1 MAENNSNSFAGDFP
15 DLVYFP
21 PFAGGGTPAFVG
33 DDTPDIEGGTAN
45 NNQTDGNGNWYFSSD
60 NTTTGNG
67 NWYIGDD
74 NTTNGNGNWNF
85 GSGNTT
91 NGNGNW
97 YIGDDN
103 TTTGNGNRPSGSNN
117 DITGNGNRPSGD
129 GNVITGN
136 RHETSEDHQNIV
148 GNSDR
153 YFSIDSNGNMTLVS
167 DGTSNGDRS
176 GYPTLPEATSATT
189 NSNGGETMNEEE
201 LNDLLRDSPF
211 GRLLDIPGVEGAED
225 IFGNLGGGNPF
236 GGGGEGG
243 GNPFEGGNPF
253 GGGEGGGMPGDNPWA
268 GWNPTED
275 GNPFDPDDDITGN
288 DGNSPIAGGDGIPLP
303 GEEISFELGEN
314 GYFLRDGE
322 GNWYFSTDNVIGDG
336 DTSLGAGSDSFINAD
351 TFFGE
356 ENPFGFITD
365 GSFVS

>member
-1 MAENNSNSFAGDFP
+1 MAENNSNSFSGDFP

-45 NNQTDGNGNWYFSSD
+45 KNQTNGNGNWYFSSD
-60 NTTTGNG
+60 NTTEGNG
-67 NWYIGDD
+67 NWYIGNG
-74 NTTNGNGNWNF
+74 NTTTGNGNWNF

-91 NGNGNW
+91 KGNGNW

-103 TTTGNGNRPSGSNN
+103 ITTGNGNRPSGSNN

-136 RHETSEDHQNIV
+136 RHETDEDNQNIV

-176 GYPTLPEATSATT
+176 EDRTTLEASSVTT

-236 GGGGEGG
+236 GGGG
-243 GNPFEGGNPF
+243 
-253 GGGEGGGMPGDNPWA
+253 MPGWGLEKAATTLSAVAAECLVVILGRVGTLPKTA
-268 GWNPTED
+268 ILSIPMTILRVTME
-275 GNPFDPDDDITGN
+275 
-288 DGNSPIAGGDGIPLP
+288 IALLQAVKV
-303 GEEISFELGEN
+303 FR
-314 GYFLRDGE
+314 FLAKKLALSLEKAVTSSEMAR
-322 GNWYFSTDNVIGDG
+322 VIGISVRMMSSEMAIHLWVQVQ
-336 DTSLGAGSDSFINAD
+336 TALLMLILSLVKKIHLVLLPMAA
-351 TFFGE
+351 
-356 ENPFGFITD
+356 
-365 GSFVS
+365 

>member
-1 MAENNSNSFAGDFP
+1 MTESNSNSFAGDFP

-33 DDTPDIEGGTAN
+33 DDTPDIGSGNSAN
-45 NNQTDGNGNWYFSSD
+45 NNQTNGNGNWYFSSG
-60 NTTTGNG
+60 NTTEGNG
-67 NWYIGDD
+67 NWYVGDG
-74 NTTNGNGNWNF
+74 NTTTGNGNWNF

-91 NGNGNW
+91 EGNGNW
-97 YIGDDN
+97 YIGDEN
-103 TTTGNGNRPSGSNN
+103 TTTGNGNRPSGDNN

-129 GNVITGN
+129 GNDITGN
-136 RHETSEDHQNIV
+136 RQETSEDNQTIV

-167 DGTSNGDRS
+167 DGTSNGDSS
-176 GYPTLPEATSATT
+176 GDRTSLEASSTT
-189 NSNGGETMNEEE
+189 TDSNGGETMNEEE

-236 GGGGEGG
+236 GGGGSIPVGE
-243 GNPFEGGNPF
+243 
-253 GGGEGGGMPGDNPWA
+253 GEGGGAPGGNPWA
-268 GWNPTED
+268 GWDPTTD
-275 GNPFDPDDDITGN
+275 GNPFDPDDDVTGN
-288 DGNSPIAGGDGIPLP
+288 NGGSPIAGGDGIPLP
-303 GEEISFELGEN
+303 GEDITFEIEDG

-322 GNWYFSTDNVIGDG
+322 GNWYFSTDNVIGDS

-365 GSFVS
+365 SSLVS